1 MSQITEDHSSTIKS
15 LVTKTDIERVY
26 RRFEEFASYKHLES
40 FKKEVQPL
48 VTKCNKDNEKF
59 CFEHQQMREM
69 IRRFDE
75 CISEKAN
82 KMSLMELEQKIGEN
96 FLHKKMWQEL
106 QEKFTDLN
114 TKISVAL
121 ASS

>member
-1 MSQITEDHSSTIKS
+1 
-15 LVTKTDIERVY
+15 
-26 RRFEEFASYKHLES
+26 
-40 FKKEVQPL
+40 
-48 VTKCNKDNEKF
+48 
-59 CFEHQQMREM
+59 MREM

-106 QEKFTDLN
+106 
-114 TKISVAL
+114 
-121 ASS
+121 